1 MAKQAQ
7 SVKPM
12 LWGKNKQNITK
23 AQARQTLTK
32 DDKDA
37 IPALNKKYNNPGD
50 PEHGMWQEDRIVKHV
65 VDRLLLSDQERRV
78 RIMKME
84 EIDIQLSGFVNMDV
98 EDKKRDKDNKRGK
111 KPKPTAHNLPL
122 AYSQLDDCVTYCMS
136 LYAPEADI
144 FIATSTSDKQSVAD
158 ALTKKIGQHGQTL
171 QYYRNFTKFVLNS
184 LKYNLGALSCR
195 WEDSQG
201 IIFTADGASGQAAGG
216 VTGQLQQKEGT
227 VWEGNVLKSCDMYN
241 FLYDTS
247 VHPCD
252 LPLRGEFFAEI
263 DLVTPFR
270 IKRMRDQKVLFGIDR
285 YVCSPAPLA
294 NTINATFYR
303 SPPVVRDYYGNSG
316 GQPTNW
322 KQILQAGGPAMESQL
337 GIELAWFTGWIN
349 PKDFDLAP
357 RDGLELWQLVVANGK
372 YLTAAY
378 QIAVSHGQLPVSC
391 ATPIED
397 DVGNEQRTFAE
408 MLLPLQHF
416 ASFLLNTHIDAT
428 RKAIYGITVFD
439 KNAFP
444 GVDMATV
451 DLIGARVP
459 MKSTSTGL
467 DIDKVFRHYNDA
479 PSTDQNV
486 DMVEKIVNLM
496 QKILPTNQA
505 QQVADL
511 ERATEYQAAATVQSS
526 SRRNLKIAR
535 LINDQAITP
544 IKFQML
550 YNIYDNVT
558 VIEYYDPQGQKQ
570 TITPKMI
577 LDAQIEFDIGTGL
590 KGMDRLMQTTIFK
603 DLMGYLFQVKGMDQ
617 QVDLLGLLSYVT
629 QVAGFKTDLSRFR
642 IQSPQ
647 QAQTTTA
654 NAENGAAANAETG
667 SNAPGLSAP
676 ANIAAQ

>member
-1 MAKQAQ
+1 MAAA
-7 SVKPM
+7 VKPM
-12 LWGKNKQNITK
+12 LWGRNKQNITK
-23 AQARQTLTK
+23 AQARKTLSTE
-32 DDKDA
+32 DKTA
-37 IPALNKKYNNPGD
+37 IPCLGKKYNNPGD
-50 PEHGMWQEDRIVKHV
+50 PQDGMWQEDRVVKHV

-111 KPKPTAHNLPL
+111 KPKPTSHNLPL
-122 AYSQLDDCVTYCMS
+122 AYSQIDDCVTYCMS

-158 ALTKKIGQHGQTL
+158 ALTRQIGQHGQTL
-171 QYYRNFTKFVLNS
+171 QYYRNFTKFCLNS

-195 WEDSQG
+195 WEKCDG

-216 VTGQLQQKEGT
+216 VTGQLQTKQGT

-270 IKRMRDQKVLFGIDR
+270 IKRMKEQKILFGIER
-285 YVCSPAPLA
+285 FVNSPAPVA
-294 NTINATFYR
+294 NSENATFYR
-303 SPPVVRDYYGNSG
+303 SPPVVRDYYDNSG
-316 GQPTNW
+316 GRPTNFR
-322 KQILQAGGPAMESQL
+322 QILQAGGPAIESQL
-337 GIELAWFTGWIN
+337 GIELAYFTCWIN
-349 PKDFDLAP
+349 PKDYDLAP
-357 RDGLELWQLVVANGK
+357 RDGLELWQLTIANGR
-372 YLTAAY
+372 YLSSAF
-378 QIAVSHGQLPVSC
+378 QIEVSHGQLPISC
-391 ATPIED
+391 GSPIED

-416 ASFLLNTHIDAT
+416 ASFLLNTHVDAT

-444 GVDMATV
+444 GIDMSTV

-486 DMVEKIVNLM
+486 DMVDKIVNLM

-535 LINDQAITP
+535 LLNDQAITP

-558 VIEYYDPQGQKQ
+558 VIEYYDPQGNKQ

-642 IQSPQ
+642 IQTPQAAQ
-647 QAQTTTA
+647 QAQA
-654 NAENGAAANAETG
+654 NAENGAPANANG
-667 SNAPGLSAP
+667 QQPAPQQGAP